1 MTDLAVI
8 VPSRGRPDAAV
19 QLAAAFTATGATAR
33 LVFAVDEDDPTRFEY
48 TKALE
53 HYGAATVH
61 YVGAP
66 SNMVRTL
73 NAVAGLFANQAFALG
88 FMGDDHR
95 PRTAGW
101 DRLYVDALRDLGS
114 GIAYGDDL
122 LQGGNIPTQVAMT
135 ADIVRAL
142 GHMAP
147 ATLTHLYVD
156 NYWRDLG
163 QGAGCLR
170 YLPDVIVEHMHPI
183 AGKAEWDDGHVR
195 VNALAMYQ
203 RDRDAYA
210 DYAGSH
216 LLSDVEKVRALRG
229 AA

>member
-1 MTDLAVI
+1 VTDLAVI

-88 FMGDDHR
+88 FMGD
-95 PRTAGW
+95 
-101 DRLYVDALRDLGS
+101 
-114 GIAYGDDL
+114 
-122 LQGGNIPTQVAMT
+122 
-135 ADIVRAL
+135 

-203 RDRDAYA
+203 RDSDAYA